1 VGSVGR
7 PVRQESTVAAIAP
20 RLDASPDVHGAL
32 LVGSLASGNADAA
45 SDVDL
50 LVRTRA
56 EAFSAAWHARSD
68 LHATGALISWDEESH
83 LEREIAT
90 HRWVTDDLLLIEA
103 LFATQ
108 PGASG
113 DLAFDDFKRVLRQHA
128 VDTT

>member
-1 VGSVGR
+1 
-7 PVRQESTVAAIAP
+7 VRQESTVAAIAR
-20 RLDASPDVHGAL
+20 RLDANPDLQGAL

-56 EAFSAAWHARSD
+56 GAFSAAWHARSD
-68 LHATGALISWDEESH
+68 LHATGAVISWDEESH

-103 LFATQ
+103 LFAVRT
-108 PGASG
+108 A
-113 DLAFDDFKRVLRQHA
+113 AFGSRRHGGSSPAPV
-128 VDTT
+128 T